1 MDWDSYQIHISL
13 TIRNSSSSSSNHTTP
28 ASRDLDESKPYVHC
42 NTTSLCE
49 ALGSVRYIL
58 NDKTGT
64 LTKNEL
70 CLREWWVADQKVEI
84 MSISGNARKDG
95 NEPSSNLSSAMT
107 TSSYR
112 ISKEE
117 LSKNAQNVTIAN
129 EHVGIELK

>member
-1 MDWDSYQIHISL
+1 
-13 TIRNSSSSSSNHTTP
+13 
-28 ASRDLDESKPYVHC
+28 
-42 NTTSLCE
+42 
-49 ALGSVRYIL
+49 
-58 NDKTGT
+58 
-64 LTKNEL
+64 
-70 CLREWWVADQKVEI
+70 
-84 MSISGNARKDG
+84 MSISGNARKDE